1 MNEFKILEVTLEK
14 RETEEVIGV
23 AFHKAIIERLGTKKM
38 ESYADEI
45 TEIIERIN
53 EEV

>member
-1 MNEFKILEVTLEK
+1 MNEFKILEVIVEEK
-14 RETEEVIGV
+14 ESSEVV
-23 AFHKAIIERLGTKKM
+23 AVSFHKAIVERLGTKKM

-53 EEV
+53 EEL